1 MKSLTLGGGP
11 SGHRT
16 SELNTNELGGLQLPG
31 EVGHDIDGISTSDTN
46 SGHTETTAVGGVRVG
61 TDEETTGESIVLE
74 NDLVDNTRAR
84 APETKVVLGAG
95 RGQEVVNFL
104 VDADGAGKI
113 LLTTNLGL
121 NQVVTVDGGRVG
133 DGIHT
138 SRHELEDGHLS
149 SGVLASNAVGTELE
163 VRLATLDFLAVR
175 VIQMRVENLLGVGK
189 GSVKTRSNDG
199 EVLGHLLVVDE
210 VAFFPD
216 VLANLYC
223 ATLVSMVGFS
233 ADVYV

>member
-1 MKSLTLGGGP
+1 MG
-11 SGHRT
+11 
-16 SELNTNELGGLQLPG
+16 
-31 EVGHDIDGISTSDTN
+31 
-46 SGHTETTAVGGVRVG
+46 VG

-121 NQVVTVDGGRVG
+121 NQVVTVDGGGVG

-149 SGVLASNAVGTELE
+149 SGVLAGNAVGAELE
-163 VRLATLDFLAVR
+163 VRLATLDFLAVGI
-175 VIQMRVENLLGVGK
+175 IQMGVEDLLGVGK

-223 ATLVSMVGFS
+223 ATLVSMALVSRLMFTCKWTKTIKQRQHCPAVAKNPSGDRKHHS
-233 ADVYV
+233 KEETNLLV